1 MIALYHNSMHIQENH
16 YLHIYI
22 PSDVATPPDQT
33 IPTLGNAS
41 LMPTSNNT
49 TTTSDNIND
58 MG

>member
-1 MIALYHNSMHIQENH
+1 MHIQENH

-41 LMPTSNNT
+41 LMPTSNIT